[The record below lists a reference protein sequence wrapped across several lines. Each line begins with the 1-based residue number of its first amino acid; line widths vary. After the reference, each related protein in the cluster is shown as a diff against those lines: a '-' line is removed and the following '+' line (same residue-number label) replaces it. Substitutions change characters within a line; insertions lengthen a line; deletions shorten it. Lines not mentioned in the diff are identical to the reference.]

1 VDLFHRKRAE
11 ALAAKVRQLPG
22 YPDFPG
28 AAAGQAR
35 YDHIG
40 ALIADAALQA
50 AIDFNSVV
58 RPRVQR
64 LLAAWPE
71 ADTVDLFL
79 VRVAAEGLHEVLDW
93 KDAEKPARALRLAN
107 LLATEGVQTRVSD
120 VIVGDWLADRLRV
133 LRGSRGLVA
142 AVLAHPWLEAWPVAE
157 GDSLAWDADTI
168 NSGQRP

>member
-79 VRVAAEGLHEVLDW
+79 VRVAAEGLHKVLDW
-93 KDAEKPARALRLAN
+93 KDARALRLAN

-120 VIVGDWLADRLRV
+120 VIVGD
-133 LRGSRGLVA
+133 
-142 AVLAHPWLEAWPVAE
+142 
-157 GDSLAWDADTI
+157 
-168 NSGQRP
+168 

>member
-79 VRVAAEGLHEVLDW
+79 VRIAADEVLDW

-120 VIVGDWLADRLRV
+120 VIVGD
-133 LRGSRGLVA
+133 
-142 AVLAHPWLEAWPVAE
+142 
-157 GDSLAWDADTI
+157 
-168 NSGQRP
+168 

>member
-120 VIVGDWLADRLRV
+120 VIVGD
-133 LRGSRGLVA
+133 
-142 AVLAHPWLEAWPVAE
+142 
-157 GDSLAWDADTI
+157 
-168 NSGQRP
+168 